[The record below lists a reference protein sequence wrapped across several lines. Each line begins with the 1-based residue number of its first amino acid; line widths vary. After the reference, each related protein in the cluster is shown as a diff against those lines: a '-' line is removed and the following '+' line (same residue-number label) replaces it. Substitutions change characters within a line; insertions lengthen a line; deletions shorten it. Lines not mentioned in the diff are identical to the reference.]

1 MHWMYYEKNSMNM
14 KDNTDRFLEAMEHPE
29 LFSDAELAT
38 LFEDSETRKLYDTM
52 SKAAN
57 LLTET
62 TDADIDVEWN
72 RFVHKHRKRRRPNF
86 LFERRSAIVVATIV
100 VSLAVVSAT
109 IGISHSLQHPETS
122 EIPVPIQHISVA
134 ELRVK
139 DSEQPNVTQDTLPTP
154 KIKVFKEEN
163 FEQLINQVAEYYGA
177 SVTFR
182 TSTSKTLRLYFKW
195 NQSQSLSELVEQ
207 LNSFA
212 HINIVL
218 YENILIIE

>member
-1 MHWMYYEKNSMNM
+1 K
-14 KDNTDRFLEAMEHPE
+14 
-29 LFSDAELAT
+29 
-38 LFEDSETRKLYDTM
+38 
-52 SKAAN
+52 
-57 LLTET
+57 
-62 TDADIDVEWN
+62 
-72 RFVHKHRKRRRPNF
+72 
-86 LFERRSAIVVATIV
+86 
-100 VSLAVVSAT
+100 
-109 IGISHSLQHPETS
+109 Q
-122 EIPVPIQHISVA
+122 QISVA